1 MRPEDISP
9 NQTPPAAA
17 SRAEWTRRTFLRTGL
32 AAFGAGIGLPLQS
45 MAAPATASRDLA
57 FFIVS
62 DTHYEA
68 ILETPDKLDDERHA
82 LNQRVVDL
90 LNKLPGQSLPDSM
103 GGGTIKPIRGVL
115 HLGDMIDSGDKGSGA
130 VSLQRQ
136 DTEWKAF
143 VADYGLTGRDGRL
156 KYPVYEVHGNHD
168 SVNEMN
174 VVIKSMLER
183 NKSRVDVSHI
193 SASGLHYSWDWAGI
207 HFIALG
213 IIVGHNDDDLP
224 IGRYKA
230 HDSLQFL
237 KKDLAEKVGK
247 SGRPVVVLH
256 HIDLLRYSKVPSKDS
271 EKAGEWSAPDVAS
284 YYQALQGYNIT
295 AAFHGHLH
303 ALRTDSWNG
312 TDKNVPGGIP
322 VFGARNCGAGGAN
335 RSFFYC
341 AIEAEELV
349 IRELASLGAA
359 NGWQEGSFKWVN
371 QWKVPVK
378 GRA

>member
-1 MRPEDISP
+1 MQSNDDHG
-9 NQTPPAAA
+9 TVAAPA
-17 SRAEWTRRTFLRTGL
+17 REWTRRTFLQTGL
-32 AAFGAGIGLPLQS
+32 TAAGAGMALPLRGV
-45 MAAPATASRDLA
+45 AAPGASSRELA

-62 DTHYEA
+62 DTHYQANLGTPEK
-68 ILETPDKLDDERHA
+68 LEEERHA
-82 LNQRVVDL
+82 INQRVIDL
-90 LNKLPGQSLPDSM
+90 LNKLPGQALPDNM
-103 GGGTIKPIRGVL
+103 GGGSVKPIRGVL

-136 DTEWKAF
+136 DTEWSAWL
-143 VADYGLTGRDGRL
+143 ADYGLTGKDGRL
-156 KYPVYEVHGNHD
+156 KYPVYEIHGNHD
-168 SVNEMN
+168 SINEMN
-174 VVIKSMLER
+174 VVIKSMLDR

-213 IIVGHNDDDLP
+213 IIVGHNDENLP
-224 IGRYKA
+224 VGRYKA

-256 HIDLLRYSKVPSKDS
+256 HVDLLRYSKVPSADAV
-271 EKAGEWSAPDVAS
+271 KADEWSAPDVAA

-322 VFGARNCGAGGAN
+322 VFGARNCGAGGYY
-335 RSFFYC
+335 RSLFYC
-341 AIEAEELV
+341 AMEGEELV
-349 IRELASLGAA
+349 IRELVSLGNA
-359 NGWQEGSFKWVN
+359 NGWEEGTFKWVN

-378 GRA
+378 NRA